1 MALDRRPA
9 SGHSDASS
17 PSRFRPGA
25 STPKPASSGREHDR
39 SRGHDCMKIASV
51 RVIQADIPVARPH
64 KMSFTT
70 LEAVQ
75 FVFVRLETA
84 DGLVGWGEAACLGG
98 PTWSE
103 ESSESVAATIERYIA
118 PWLVGRAGGSI
129 EPLTREMAKRVQG
142 NPFARAAVEMAL
154 WDLNGRALGVPVHR
168 LLGGRVRDRVP
179 LSWSLAVESSDAEV
193 AEARAKVAL
202 GHRIFKIKTAA
213 HPVAHDVE
221 RVRRIR
227 EAVGPDISL
236 RVDANQGW
244 DRATALRA
252 IRAMEPFG
260 LDFVEQP
267 VARWDLEGLAQIAK
281 SVSVPIMADE
291 SCFSP
296 QDALAIARLG
306 GVSILGLKLT
316 KSAGLAGSMAIA
328 RIAEAAGMGCYVGC
342 MIETSLG
349 TAAYLHVAVSA
360 APVTWGC
367 ELFGPLLLTGDVV
380 REPVRYEDGAIV
392 ALDGPGLGVEVDEIA
407 LKEWTRKR

>member
-1 MALDRRPA
+1 
-9 SGHSDASS
+9 
-17 PSRFRPGA
+17 
-25 STPKPASSGREHDR
+25 
-39 SRGHDCMKIASV
+39 MKIAAV
-51 RVIQADIPVARPH
+51 RVIQADIPVVRPH

-70 LEAVQ
+70 LESMQ
-75 FVFVRLETA
+75 FVFVRMETA

-103 ESSESVAATIERYIA
+103 ESSESVAATIEHYLA
-118 PWLVGRAGGSI
+118 PVVVGRDATAI
-129 EPLTREMAKRVQG
+129 EVLARDMARRVQG
-142 NPFARAAVEMAL
+142 NPFARAAIEMAL

-179 LSWSLAVESSDAEV
+179 LSWSLAVADSDAEIE
-193 AEARAKVAL
+193 EAKAKVAR

-213 HPVAHDVE
+213 RPVAEDVE
-221 RVRRIR
+221 RIRRLR
-227 EAVGPDISL
+227 EALGPAISL

-244 DRATALRA
+244 DRPTALKA
-252 IRAMEPFG
+252 IRALQPFDV
-260 LDFVEQP
+260 DFVEQP
-267 VARWDLEGLAQIAK
+267 VPRWDLRGMAEIARR
-281 SVSVPIMADE
+281 VDVPIMADE

-316 KSAGLAGSMAIA
+316 KSAGLTGSMAIA
-328 RIAEAAGMGCYVGC
+328 RIAEAAGMSCYVGC

-367 ELFGPLLLTGDVV
+367 ELFGPLLLKGDVV
-380 REPVRYEDGAIV
+380 REPVRYQDGAIV
-392 ALDGPGLGVEVDEIA
+392 ALDGPGLGVDVDEFA
-407 LKEWTRKR
+407 LREWTRKP

>member
-1 MALDRRPA
+1 
-9 SGHSDASS
+9 
-17 PSRFRPGA
+17 
-25 STPKPASSGREHDR
+25 
-39 SRGHDCMKIASV
+39 MKIAGV

-70 LEAVQ
+70 LEAVN
-75 FVFVRLETA
+75 FVFVRLETT

-103 ESSESVAATIERYIA
+103 ESSESVAATIERYLA
-118 PWLVGRAGGSI
+118 PWLAGRDATGI
-129 EPLTREMAKRVQG
+129 EVLARDMARRVQG

-179 LSWSLAVESSDAEV
+179 LSWSLAVADPDAEV
-193 AEARAKVAL
+193 DEARAKVTC

-213 HPVAHDVE
+213 RPVAEDVE
-221 RVRRIR
+221 RIRRLR
-227 EAVGPDISL
+227 EALGPDIAL

-244 DRATALRA
+244 DRPTALKA
-252 IRAMEPFG
+252 IRAIEPFHV
-260 LDFVEQP
+260 DFVEQP
-267 VARWDLEGLAQIAK
+267 VARWDVDGLAEIGRR
-281 SVSVPIMADE
+281 VEVPIMADE

-316 KSAGLAGSMAIA
+316 KSGGLTGSMAIA
-328 RIAEAAGMGCYVGC
+328 RIAEAAGMSCYMGC

-349 TAAYLHVAVSA
+349 TAAYLHLAVSS

-367 ELFGPLLLTGDVV
+367 ELFGPLLLRGDVV
-380 REPVRYEDGAIV
+380 REPVRYEDGAIL

-407 LKEWTRKR
+407 LREWMRKP